1 MQNLSVTTA
10 PSPRSLTLRL
20 ASRWTRL
27 PMGLSC
33 LGVTALL
40 TVDTESG
47 EVVEDTKEDGFLR
60 LNNAGD
66 GRHVMVS
73 DGGRFRVF
81 NTGLEARAHGDHFHY
96 HESAPALTDRAF

>member
-1 MQNLSVTTA
+1 MRNLSVTTA

-20 ASRWTRL
+20 ASRWTQL

-47 EVVEDTKEDGFLR
+47 EVVEDTKEGGFLH
-60 LNNAGD
+60 LNNAGT
-66 GRHVMVS
+66 
-73 DGGRFRVF
+73 GG
-81 NTGLEARAHGDHFHY
+81 T
-96 HESAPALTDRAF
+96 